1 MKNPGRLVHYF
12 TDSLRE
18 LWVRPDHQIPALD
31 AIRAIAVIAVIL
43 SHFYPMIWNLY
54 VLLPE
59 PPLAGTL
66 PFYYGWT
73 GVDLF
78 FILSGYLIGRQLWRE
93 KQNTGTIQVWE
104 FIVRRGFRIWPLYFS
119 MIFLGFISGAF
130 QPKWPDLF
138 FLSNYFD
145 SGFPRTWTLSTE
157 EQFYIAVPLLL
168 AFTPGIKNLY
178 WYFWI
183 LGGIVVSV
191 WINRYFA
198 CNAILSTGVELCKSE
213 AGMVYPIHLH
223 NEALIVGLGIA
234 LLSVVRPDYF
244 KKSNDKRFS
253 WRGFAF
259 MVVACGVA
267 GILYFINTVIFT
279 FTAIGLI
286 FGSVTLWL
294 MWDRS
299 MLSSPANWRIWY
311 PISRLSFGMYLN
323 HLTFFPIF
331 ITAFTLFVLDA
342 SGSPTVASI
351 IGVTVGIAVSMV
363 FSVFTFVLVERPFL
377 LWRAKWVAAR
387 KRKYTEKHESGKTV
401 ARPPYDDGPVPTG
414 LG

>member
-1 MKNPGRLVHYF
+1 M
-12 TDSLRE
+12 
-18 LWVRPDHQIPALD
+18 RPNYQIPALD
-31 AIRAIAVIAVIL
+31 AIRAIAVLVVIL
-43 SHFYPMIWNLY
+43 SHFYPMIWNIY
-54 VLLPE
+54 VLLPTPE
-59 PPLAGTL
+59 LANTL

-93 KQNTGTIQVWE
+93 KQSTGTIQIWE
-104 FIVRRGFRIWPLYFS
+104 FIVRRGFRIWPLYFA
-119 MIFLGFISGAF
+119 MIFLGFSFGAF
-130 QPKWPDLF
+130 EAKLPDLV

-145 SGFPRTWTLSTE
+145 SGYPRSWSLSTE

-168 AFTPGIKNLY
+168 AFTPFIKNLH

-198 CNAILSTGVELCKSE
+198 CNALLATGVASCKSE
-213 AGMVYPIHLH
+213 DAMISPIHLH
-223 NEALIVGLGIA
+223 NEALIAGLAIA

-244 KKSNDKRFS
+244 KQSTDNRFS

-259 MVVACGVA
+259 MAVACGVA
-267 GILYFINTVIFT
+267 AILYFINTMIFT

-299 MLSSPANWRIWY
+299 LLSSPANWRIWY
-311 PISRLSFGMYLN
+311 PISRLSYGMYLN
-323 HLTFFPIF
+323 HLVFFPLI
-331 ITAFTLFVLDA
+331 ITKFTLYSLEISD
-342 SGSPTVASI
+342 SPTVAYAL
-351 IGVTVGIAVSMV
+351 GVTVGIAISMV

-377 LWRAKWVAAR
+377 LWRTKWATAR
-387 KRKYTEKHESGKTV
+387 KRKNAEEQKFGMAVS
-401 ARPPYDDGPVPTG
+401 RPPYNDEPAPTG